1 MARIL
6 ITGANRGIGRA
17 LAVTLSA
24 RGHTL
29 IAASR
34 RPAEPPVDDPRL
46 RHVDL
51 DVTDRPSIRAA
62 AAALADEPLDIVI
75 NNAGIFGPRG
85 AGLGRIDDAT
95 WHEVFA
101 TNVIGAYRVSEAF
114 LPHLRRGRDKKLVTI
129 SSRMG
134 SMGANTTGGEYVY
147 RSSKAAANAV
157 MRSLA
162 IDLAPED
169 ITVAVLHPG
178 WVRTDMGGA
187 GATLDVET
195 SAAGLATVILGLT
208 PADSGG
214 FFNYDGAS
222 LVW

>member
-6 ITGANRGIGRA
+6 ITGAGRGIGHA
-17 LAVTLSA
+17 LASRLGA
-24 RGHTL
+24 QGHTVF
-29 IAASR
+29 AASR
-34 RPAEPPVDDPRL
+34 RPVEAAAETPNL
-46 RHVDL
+46 RQVIL
-51 DVTDRPSIRAA
+51 DVTDQGSIAAA

-85 AGLGRIDDAT
+85 AGLGRIDDAV

-114 LPHLRRGRDKKLVTI
+114 LPHLRRGREKKLVTI

-134 SMGANTTGGEYVY
+134 SIGANTTGGEYIY
-147 RSSKAAANAV
+147 RSSKAAVNAV

-162 IDLAPED
+162 VDLAPEG
-169 ITVAVLHPG
+169 IIVAVLHPG
-178 WVRTDMGGA
+178 WVRTDMGGP

-195 SAAGLATVILGLT
+195 SAEGLAAVVLGLT
-208 PADSGG
+208 PAQSGG
-214 FFNYDGAS
+214 FFNYDGAP

>member
-17 LAVTLSA
+17 LAARLSGL
-24 RGHTL
+24 GHEV

-34 RPAEPPVDDPRL
+34 RAVEPRPEEPNL

-51 DVTDRPSIRAA
+51 DVTDQRSIAAA
-62 AAALADEPLDIVI
+62 AAALADEPLDIVV

-85 AGLGRIDDAT
+85 AGLGRIDDAV

-114 LPHLRRGRDKKLVTI
+114 LPQLRRGREKKLITI

-134 SMGANTTGGEYVY
+134 SMGANTTGGEYIY
-147 RSSKAAANAV
+147 RSSKAAVNAV

-162 IDLAPED
+162 VDLAAEG

-195 SAAGLATVILGLT
+195 SAAGLAQVILGLQ

-214 FFNYDGAS
+214 FFNYDGAPV
-222 LVW
+222 VW

>member
-6 ITGANRGIGRA
+6 ITGANRGIGLA
-17 LAVTLSA
+17 LAATLSG
-24 RGHTL
+24 RGHSV

-34 RPAEPPVDDPRL
+34 RPAAPPLDNQHL
-46 RHVDL
+46 RHIEL
-51 DVTDRPSIRAA
+51 DVTDQRSIAA
-62 AAALADEPLDIVI
+62 AAATLADEPLDIVV

-85 AGLGRIDDAT
+85 AGLGQIDDAV
-95 WHEVFA
+95 WHDVFA

-147 RSSKAAANAV
+147 RSSKAAVNAV

-162 IDLAPED
+162 IDLAPEG
-169 ITVAVLHPG
+169 IIVAVLHPG

-187 GATLDVET
+187 AATLDVET
-195 SAAGLATVILGLT
+195 SADGLAAVLLGLT
-208 PADSGG
+208 TAQSGG
-214 FFNYDGAS
+214 FFNHDGAP

>member
-17 LAVTLSA
+17 LALELAA
-24 RGHTL
+24 RGHAV

-34 RPAEPPVDDPRL
+34 RAAEPPFDDPGPSQIS
-46 RHVDL
+46 L
-51 DVTDRPSIRAA
+51 DVTDRRSIRAA
-62 AAALADEPLDIVI
+62 AETLRDEALDILI

-85 AGLGRIDDAT
+85 AGLGRIDDAA
-95 WHEVFA
+95 WHEVMA

-114 LPHLRRGRDKKLVTI
+114 LPHLRRGAARKLVTL

-134 SMGANTTGGEYVY
+134 SMGANTSGGEYVY
-147 RSSKAAANAV
+147 RSSKAAVNAV

-162 IDLAPED
+162 VDLAPEKF
-169 ITVAVLHPG
+169 IVAVLHPG
-178 WVRTDMGGA
+178 WVRADMGGRA
-187 GATLDVET
+187 ATLDVET
-195 SAAGLATVILGLT
+195 SARGLAEVILGLT
-208 PADSGG
+208 PDQSGG
-214 FFNYDGAS
+214 FFNYDGAP

>member
-1 MARIL
+1 MSRIL

-17 LAVTLSA
+17 LAETLGE
-24 RGHTL
+24 RGHEV

-34 RPAEPPVDDPRL
+34 SSAEPPLDDHRL
-46 RHVDL
+46 RHLAL
-51 DVTDRPSIRAA
+51 DVTDQKSITAA
-62 AAALADEPLDIVI
+62 AAALVDEPLDILV

-85 AGLGRIDDAT
+85 AGLGRIDSGV
-95 WHEVFA
+95 WHDVLD

-134 SMGANTTGGEYVY
+134 SMGANTTGGEYIY
-147 RSSKAAANAV
+147 RSSKAAVNAV

-162 IDLAPED
+162 IDLADEG
-169 ITVAVLHPG
+169 INVAVLHPG

-187 GATLDVET
+187 GATLDVAN
-195 SAAGLATVILGLT
+195 SAAGLAAVILGLT
-208 PADSGG
+208 PAESGG
-214 FFNYDGAS
+214 FFDYDGTP

>member
-17 LAVTLSA
+17 LAARLSGL
-24 RGHTL
+24 GHEV

-34 RPAEPPVDDPRL
+34 RAAEPRPEEPNL

-51 DVTDRPSIRAA
+51 DVTDQRSIAAA
-62 AAALADEPLDIVI
+62 AAALADAPLDIVV

-85 AGLGRIDDAT
+85 AGLGRIDDAV

-114 LPHLRRGRDKKLVTI
+114 LPHLRRGREKKLVTI

-147 RSSKAAANAV
+147 RSSKAAVNAV

-162 IDLAPED
+162 VDLAAEG

-187 GATLDVET
+187 GATLDVAT
-195 SAAGLATVILGLT
+195 SAAGLAQVILGLQ

-214 FFNYDGAS
+214 FFNYDGAPV
-222 LVW
+222 VW

>member
-17 LAVTLSA
+17 LALELAA
-24 RGHTL
+24 RGHAV

-34 RPAEPPVDDPRL
+34 RAAEPPFDDPGPSQIS
-46 RHVDL
+46 L
-51 DVTDRPSIRAA
+51 DVTDRRSIRAA
-62 AAALADEPLDIVI
+62 AETLRDEALDILI

-85 AGLGRIDDAT
+85 AGLGRIDDAA
-95 WHEVFA
+95 WHEVMA

-114 LPHLRRGRDKKLVTI
+114 LPHLRRGAARKLVTL

-134 SMGANTTGGEYVY
+134 SMGANTSGGEYVY
-147 RSSKAAANAV
+147 RSSKAAVNAV

-162 IDLAPED
+162 VDLAPEKF
-169 ITVAVLHPG
+169 TVAVLHPG
-178 WVRTDMGGA
+178 WVRTDMGGRA
-187 GATLDVET
+187 ATLDVET
-195 SAAGLATVILGLT
+195 SARGLAEVILGLT
-208 PADSGG
+208 PDQSGG
-214 FFNYDGAS
+214 FFNYDGAP

>member
-17 LAVTLSA
+17 LALELAA
-24 RGHTL
+24 RGHAV

-34 RPAEPPVDDPRL
+34 RAAEPPFDDPGPSQIS
-46 RHVDL
+46 L
-51 DVTDRPSIRAA
+51 DVTDRRSIRAA
-62 AAALADEPLDIVI
+62 AETLRDEALDILI

-85 AGLGRIDDAT
+85 AGLGRIDDAA
-95 WHEVFA
+95 WHEVMA

-114 LPHLRRGRDKKLVTI
+114 LPHLRRGAARKLVTL

-134 SMGANTTGGEYVY
+134 SMGANTSGGEYVY
-147 RSSKAAANAV
+147 RSSKAAVNAV

-162 IDLAPED
+162 VDLAPEKF
-169 ITVAVLHPG
+169 IVAVLHPG
-178 WVRTDMGGA
+178 WVRTDMGGRA
-187 GATLDVET
+187 ATLDVET
-195 SAAGLATVILGLT
+195 SARGLAEVILGLT
-208 PADSGG
+208 PDQSGG
-214 FFNYDGAS
+214 FFNYDGAP